1 MRAVVVSAGGL
12 RASESVEGARVA
24 TREEGEGVLV
34 AACLEVVVVWAKACG
49 CPPARNTR
57 TVESARVGGVPR
69 RRARELE
76 KSIVHL

>member
-12 RASESVEGARVA
+12 RASESVEERAA

-57 TVESARVGGVPR
+57 TVESARVDPG